1 MYNVYIVGFVV
12 LLAIQNVLS
21 RRFSATTSYIY
32 IHEYCIY
39 ISICKYNDL
48 GYTIH
53 THTTISV

>member
-1 MYNVYIVGFVV
+1 MGFEMYNVYIVGFVV

-32 IHEYCIY
+32 T
-39 ISICKYNDL
+39 YNDL
-48 GYTIH
+48 VYTIH